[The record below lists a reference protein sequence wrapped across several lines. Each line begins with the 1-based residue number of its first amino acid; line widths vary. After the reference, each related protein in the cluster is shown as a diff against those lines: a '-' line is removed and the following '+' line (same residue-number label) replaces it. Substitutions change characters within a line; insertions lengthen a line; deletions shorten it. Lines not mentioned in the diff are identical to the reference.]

1 MLLKFLKKN
10 HFPHNNFVKKKKK
23 VLIPHLM
30 GKVEH
35 LGKIDGIHQIYRAG
49 ID

>member
-10 HFPHNNFVKKKKK
+10 HFPHNNFVKKYI
-23 VLIPHLM
+23 VLIPHPM

-35 LGKIDGIHQIYRAG
+35 LGKIDGINQIYRAG